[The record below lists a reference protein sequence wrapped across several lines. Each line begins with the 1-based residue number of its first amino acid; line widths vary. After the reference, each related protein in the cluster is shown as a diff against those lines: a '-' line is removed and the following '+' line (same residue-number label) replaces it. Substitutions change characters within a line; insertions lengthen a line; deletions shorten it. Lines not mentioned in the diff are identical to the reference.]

1 MASGKCG
8 GNNAFGARSCLVLS
22 FPGEELVCSG
32 RSYELG
38 PA

>member
-1 MASGKCG
+1 MASGKG
-8 GNNAFGARSCLVLS
+8 GGDAFGARSCLVLG
-22 FPGEELVCSG
+22 FPGEEQVCSG